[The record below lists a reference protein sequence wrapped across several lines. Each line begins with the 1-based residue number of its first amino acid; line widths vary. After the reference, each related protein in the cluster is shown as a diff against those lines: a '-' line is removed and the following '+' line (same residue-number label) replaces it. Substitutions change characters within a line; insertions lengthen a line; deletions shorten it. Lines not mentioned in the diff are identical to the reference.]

1 MEESIKDKADWFDL
15 PSQAELPQAT
25 LCGVV
30 WFGEEESQLWSQNKI
45 QISSGAEIVQTVI
58 GNMIFYFK

>member
-30 WFGEEESQLWSQNKI
+30 WRGGKSALVQKQNPD
-45 QISSGAEIVQTVI
+45 
-58 GNMIFYFK
+58 